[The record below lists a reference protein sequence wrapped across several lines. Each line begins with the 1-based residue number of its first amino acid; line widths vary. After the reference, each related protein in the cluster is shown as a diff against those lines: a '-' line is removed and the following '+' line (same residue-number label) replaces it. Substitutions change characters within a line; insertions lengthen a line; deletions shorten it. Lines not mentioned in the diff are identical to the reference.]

1 MKRINFKVIAIVAA
15 IMAILSTA
23 YPVIDEMRGANGG
36 SIDISQQ
43 IYAYMEQEGNQQKVF
58 GSAISLNGN
67 KSSNA
72 CVYFVSEVLRKN
84 NIWVSKRTANT
95 AQLVSTLKYKGWK
108 KEYDYE
114 DLKPGDIVFTT
125 DSSGNKAGNPSH
137 TYVFMGW
144 TSKDSY
150 DYAYICDNQAKDYE
164 NEIYHIRNIKNIA
177 YVDGKLK
184 DAFSFFMRP
193 F

>member
-1 MKRINFKVIAIVAA
+1 MKRIDLKAITIIAA
-15 IMAILSTA
+15 IIAVLCTTN
-23 YPVIDEMRGANGG
+23 PVIDEMRGMNSG
-36 SIDISQQ
+36 SIDLNRQV
-43 IYAYMEQEGNQQKVF
+43 YAYMEKEGNQQQVF
-58 GSAISLNGN
+58 SSSISLNGN

-95 AQLVSTLKYKGWK
+95 AELVSTLKYKGWK
-108 KEYDYE
+108 KKYNYE

-150 DYAYICDNQAKDYE
+150 DYAYVCDNQAKDYG
-164 NEIYHIRNIKNIA
+164 NEIYHVRNVRNIA

-184 DAFSFFMRP
+184 NAFSFFMRP
-193 F
+193 Y